1 MHNYGFLW
9 HKRKTEQDNNSV
21 HLHQMFWLICTALV
35 IEVKNGTNYKQQL
48 CVLYKHLKED
58 NFIELIVT
66 LNCYSEVIDDL
77 LLLL

>member
-1 MHNYGFLW
+1 
-9 HKRKTEQDNNSV
+9 
-21 HLHQMFWLICTALV
+21 MFWLIGTALV

-77 LLLL
+77 LLLLRGKCWRSG